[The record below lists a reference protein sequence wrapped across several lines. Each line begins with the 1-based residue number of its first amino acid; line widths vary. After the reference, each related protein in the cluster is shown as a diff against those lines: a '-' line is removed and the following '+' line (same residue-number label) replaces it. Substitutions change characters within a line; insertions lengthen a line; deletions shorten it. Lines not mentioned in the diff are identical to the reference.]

1 MKRSRK
7 ISLLIFILIW
17 NCTIKAQ
24 FRFEREIVPQ
34 SVREGVQFNAI
45 SVNEFDDIYLLESKF
60 SEVYRLDQ
68 NGNILNRN
76 GGFGWGLGQFD
87 CPRDLCFSGL
97 DVIVADQNNH
107 RLVRYDRQ
115 LNYIATQDLR
125 SDSRRLIYPMS
136 LTASQINELF
146 ILSGETAEILRLYV
160 EKNEQT
166 WFGGIEYG
174 VYALVHPVSLR
185 INRKGILT
193 VLQEDG
199 SLVQFDRFGTP
210 LGLIPFHN
218 SKINKCKAYGLTAVN
233 NDWLI
238 LIGQTPFLRMFY
250 SKSKIWDEPTLAD
263 FDRLEP
269 FIATTFSNNRLYLLT
284 SNCTILVFSIET
296 SQSKP

>member
-1 MKRSRK
+1 MKRLSK
-7 ISLLIFILIW
+7 LSPLIFILIW

-24 FRFEREIVPQ
+24 FKFEREIVPQ
-34 SVREGVQFNAI
+34 AVREGVQFNAI
-45 SVNEFDDIYLLESKF
+45 GVNEFGDIYLLESKF

-87 CPRDLCFSGL
+87 CPRDLCVSGL
-97 DVIVADQNNH
+97 DIIVADQNNH

-125 SDSRRLIYPMS
+125 SDSRRLIYPLS
-136 LTASQINELF
+136 LTALQINELF

-160 EKNEQT
+160 ENNEQT

-174 VYALVHPVSLR
+174 AYALVHPVSLR
-185 INRKGILT
+185 MNRKGILT
-193 VLQEDG
+193 VLQENG

-210 LGLIPFHN
+210 LGLIPFRD
-218 SKINKCKAYGLTAVN
+218 SEMNKCQAYGLTAVN

-238 LIGQTPFLRMFY
+238 LIDKIPFLHMFY
-250 SKSKIWDEPTLAD
+250 TKSKNWVEPTLAD
-263 FDRLEP
+263 FDRHEP
-269 FIATTFSNNRLYLLT
+269 FVAATFSNNRLYLLT
-284 SNCTILVFSIET
+284 SNGTILVFSIAT

>member
-146 ILSGETAEILRLYV
+146 ILSGETAEILRL
-160 EKNEQT
+160 
-166 WFGGIEYG
+166 
-174 VYALVHPVSLR
+174 
-185 INRKGILT
+185 
-193 VLQEDG
+193 
-199 SLVQFDRFGTP
+199 
-210 LGLIPFHN
+210 
-218 SKINKCKAYGLTAVN
+218 
-233 NDWLI
+233 
-238 LIGQTPFLRMFY
+238 
-250 SKSKIWDEPTLAD
+250 
-263 FDRLEP
+263 
-269 FIATTFSNNRLYLLT
+269 
-284 SNCTILVFSIET
+284 
-296 SQSKP
+296 